1 VILNCRFRNRT
12 ERLRKAFL
20 AQIQQ
25 EKTRPVGLALR
36 IFPALLY
43 GEGHAYSLPLTGSG
57 TEQSVN
63 RITRQSLVDYHAT
76 WFKPNSAT
84 MIVVGDT
91 TMAEILPKLEKLF
104 GAWKPANVPTKN
116 IAAVDPQDRE
126 RVYLIDRPG
135 SEQSIIFAANVA
147 PAVGHGN
154 EIAIETMN
162 EILGGS
168 FTSRINMN
176 LREDKHWSY
185 GAQSVLID
193 TRGQRPFIVYAPV
206 QTDKTRESMAEIRR
220 ELAEYL
226 GENPATD
233 EEMNKVKANN
243 TLSLPGRWETGAAVL
258 RDIGE
263 IVDFDLDDNYW
274 NTYADSVRNLSV
286 EQISTAAGDVIQPGR
301 MIWVVVG
308 DREKIE
314 TGIRE
319 LEIGDISLL
328 DADGKPLSP

>member
-1 VILNCRFRNRT
+1 
-12 ERLRKAFL
+12 
-20 AQIQQ
+20 
-25 EKTRPVGLALR
+25 
-36 IFPALLY
+36 
-43 GEGHAYSLPLTGSG
+43 
-57 TEQSVN
+57 
-63 RITRQSLVDYHAT
+63 
-76 WFKPNSAT
+76 
-84 MIVVGDT
+84 
-91 TMAEILPKLEKLF
+91 
-104 GAWKPANVPTKN
+104 
-116 IAAVDPQDRE
+116 
-126 RVYLIDRPG
+126 
-135 SEQSIIFAANVA
+135 
-147 PAVGHGN
+147 
-154 EIAIETMN
+154 MN
-162 EILGGS
+162 EIFGGS

-206 QTDKTRESMAEIRR
+206 QTDKTTESVAEIRR
-220 ELAEYL
+220 ELTEYL
-226 GENPATD
+226 GDNPATD
-233 EEMNKVKANN
+233 DEMNKVKANS

-286 EQISTAAGDVIQPGR
+286 DQISAAAGDIVQPGR

-308 DREKIE
+308 DRQKIE
-314 TGIRE
+314 SGIRE

>member
-1 VILNCRFRNRT
+1 V
-12 ERLRKAFL
+12 A
-20 AQIQQ
+20 
-25 EKTRPVGLALR
+25 R
-36 IFPALLY
+36 I
-43 GEGHAYSLPLTGSG
+43 S
-57 TEQSVN
+57 
-63 RITRQSLVDYHAT
+63 RQSLVDYHTT
-76 WFKPNSAT
+76 WFKPNNAT

-91 TMAEILPKLEKLF
+91 TMAEIKPKLEKLF
-104 GAWKPANVPTKN
+104 GAWKTGTVPTKN
-116 IAAVDPQDRE
+116 IADVSLQHRE

-185 GAQSVLID
+185 GAQSLLLD

-220 ELAEYL
+220 ELTEYL
-226 GENPATD
+226 GDNPATD
-233 EEMNKVKANN
+233 DEMNKVKANN
-243 TLSLPGRWETGAAVL
+243 TLSLPGRWETAAAVL

-263 IVDFDLDDNYW
+263 IVDFDLADDYW
-274 NTYADSVRNLSV
+274 DTYADNVRNLSV
-286 EQISTAAGDVIQPGR
+286 EQISASAGDVIKPEQV
-301 MIWVVVG
+301 IWVVVG
-308 DREKIE
+308 DRQKVESS
-314 TGIRE
+314 IRE
-319 LEIGDISLL
+319 LELGEISHL
-328 DADGKPLSP
+328 DVDGKALSE